1 MTTEQA
7 IKFVEAISNMGV
19 SAEQAGQALRKMSQ
33 VLADVS
39 RLNANSNTQMGR
51 IIQLEQENANLK
63 NRITQTEAN
72 THIMYELQRQID
84 CGNAE
89 IEETK
94 NAVKDLQYIAT
105 KDIKGELQ
113 GRISTIECKVS
124 DIRSALDAQ
133 TEKSKQKSDLEIF
146 SRIEWDEEFL
156 KIMNEPIIVDF

>member
-7 IKFVEAISNMGV
+7 IKFIEAISNMGV

-33 VLADVS
+33 VLADVN
-39 RLNANSNTQMGR
+39 RLSANSNTQMGR
-51 IIQLEQENANLK
+51 IIQLERENADLK

-72 THIMYELQRQID
+72 SHLIYDLQCQINH
-84 CGNAE
+84 GNAE

-94 NAVKDLQYIAT
+94 NALNDLQYIT
-105 KDIKGELQ
+105 TDIKDELQ
-113 GRISTIECKVS
+113 GRTSAIEWEVS

-146 SRIEWDEEFL
+146 SQIEVDEHFL
-156 KIMNEPIIVDF
+156 DFCEGNMFLD

>member
-19 SAEQAGQALRKMSQ
+19 SAEQAGQAVRKMSQ

-63 NRITQTEAN
+63 NKILQTEAN
-72 THIMYELQRQID
+72 AHLICDLQCQINY
-84 CGNAE
+84 GNAE

-94 NAVKDLQYIAT
+94 NAIKD
-105 KDIKGELQ
+105 
-113 GRISTIECKVS
+113 
-124 DIRSALDAQ
+124 
-133 TEKSKQKSDLEIF
+133 
-146 SRIEWDEEFL
+146 
-156 KIMNEPIIVDF
+156 

>member
-1 MTTEQA
+1 MTIEEA
-7 IKFVEAISNMGV
+7 VKFVEAISKVGV
-19 SAEQAGQALRKMSQ
+19 SAEQAGNALRKMSQ
-33 VLADVS
+33 VLSDVN
-39 RLNANSNTQMGR
+39 RLNNNSNTQMGR

-72 THIMYELQRQID
+72 SHLIYDLQCQINR
-84 CGNAE
+84 GNAE

-94 NAVKDLQYIAT
+94 NALNDLQYIT
-105 KDIKGELQ
+105 TDIKGELQ
-113 GRISTIECKVS
+113 GRTATLEWEVS

-146 SRIEWDEEFL
+146 SQIEWDEEFL